1 MLIVCFSKVRQGL
14 LFAISMVYLA
24 VPPVTLLNDLQNEV
38 FESKIWLQGIHHQL
52 YLSLKLCQSLHLLNH
67 N

>member
-38 FESKIWLQGIHHQL
+38 FESKIWLQGIPAIFK
-52 YLSLKLCQSLHLLNH
+52 SEIMSKSTFTES
-67 N
+67 